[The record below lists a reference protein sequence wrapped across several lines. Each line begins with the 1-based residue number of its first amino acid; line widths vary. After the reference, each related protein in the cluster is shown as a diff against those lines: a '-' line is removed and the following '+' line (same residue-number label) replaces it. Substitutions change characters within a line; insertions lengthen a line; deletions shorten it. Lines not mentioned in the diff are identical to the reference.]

1 MKIISILILFF
12 FIIVTFFPKNA
23 ISQSLTPF
31 IINNGGGYSNS
42 MEWSIGES
50 SSIANFITLGYSLN
64 TGVLHPMSSIVT
76 AINEYGSVVFGNQ
89 IIIGPNPTSNLLNI
103 KARFNQVGNL
113 SIQLID
119 ATSTIVFTHE
129 AGTIFSSYDKTI
141 LTENYTS
148 GVLYLKILFKP
159 IIGNTKKGVYKI
171 IKL

>member
-1 MKIISILILFF
+1 MKIISILILLL
-12 FIIVTFFPKNA
+12 FIIVSFFPKNA

-31 IINNGGGYSNS
+31 TINNGGGYSSS

-64 TGVLHPMSSIVT
+64 TGVLQQMSSIVT

-141 LTENYTS
+141 LTENYAS
-148 GVLYLKILFKP
+148 GVLYLKIFFKP
-159 IIGNTKKGVYKI
+159 IVGNTKKGVYKI